1 MNRHEPL
8 TGKRFAI
15 ATLGCKVN
23 QFETADMI
31 EQMHA
36 DGWRQVKFSEVAD
49 LYLINSCTVTARSD
63 AESRRL
69 IRRARRT
76 NPHAKIV
83 ATGCYAQVASD
94 DLQALPEL
102 NLVLGNEEKHD
113 LVLHLEQGRHQV
125 TDLTTLKT
133 SGPLRLTSFSEHTRA
148 FLQIQNGCESGCNY
162 CIVPIARGPSRS
174 VPPQEVLEALS
185 RLVATGYQEVV
196 FTGIHMGAY
205 GLDLSPRSSL
215 TALVQLM
222 EDQNAIPRL
231 RLGSIEPNE
240 LTDELLARFKEST
253 RLCHHLHIPLQ
264 SGSDSVLQ
272 RMGRGY
278 DTGFYANRITTAAR
292 LLPDVFIAADL
303 IAGFPG
309 ETEQEFAETCDFVT
323 SLPLADLHV
332 FPYSIR
338 PGTKAA
344 NMPGH
349 LKPGIIKERAEQ
361 LRRLAAEKRAAFQQ
375 QFIGTL
381 LPVLGQRHNPVS
393 NLVTGISRNYLEVC
407 YPGSA
412 QLLNQEVMVQIDGL
426 DHGLLTGRQITPPLC
441 QGVWYGDNNIP

>member
-1 MNRHEPL
+1 MH
-8 TGKRFAI
+8 TKRFAV

-31 EQMHA
+31 EQLQT
-36 DGWRQVKFSEVAD
+36 DGWQLVPFSSEAD

-69 IRRARRT
+69 IRRARRA
-76 NPHAKIV
+76 NPNAKVV
-83 ATGCYAQVASD
+83 ATGCYAQVAPK

-102 NLVLGNEEKHD
+102 NLVLGNEEKHS
-113 LVLHLEQGRHQV
+113 LALHLEQGRHQV
-125 TDLTTLKT
+125 TDLTSLKA

-148 FLQIQNGCESGCNY
+148 FLQIQNGCETGCSY

-174 VPPQEVLEALS
+174 VPPQEVLEAVS
-185 RLVATGYQEVV
+185 RLVAAGYQEVV

-215 TALVQLM
+215 TELVQLL
-222 EDQNAIPRL
+222 EDQNTISRL

-240 LTDELLARFKEST
+240 LTDDLLALFKRSS

-278 DTGFYANRITTAAR
+278 DTSFYYNRITTAAQ
-292 LLPDVFIAADL
+292 LLPDAFIAADL

-309 ETEQEFAETCDFVT
+309 ETEQEFSETCAFVA

-344 NMPGH
+344 DMPGH

-361 LRRLAAEKRAAFQQ
+361 LRTLAAEKRAAFQQ
-375 QFIGTL
+375 RFIGRS
-381 LPVLGQRHNPVS
+381 LPVLGQRHNT
-393 NLVTGISRNYLEVC
+393 VTGQVTGLSRNYLEVC
-407 YPGSA
+407 YPAAAS
-412 QLLNQEVMVQIDGL
+412 LLNHEVTVHVDRLHNNYLYGI
-426 DHGLLTGRQITPPLC
+426 C
-441 QGVWYGDNNIP
+441 EGV